1 MPSKECQSKT
11 SGSLCFEQNEM
22 NQAAYLSDEYF
33 DTPYSFLPPNNPY
46 ATEDVEKYETNVEK
60 AKELLQEAGV
70 SNLQLNLAFTS
81 TDPAQ
86 NDSGNIDSTTIT
98 ASRYQRFIGRRRW
111 NSDLYRIEKSR
122 FDKIQFIFRAAI
134 SWEMIQIF
142 MVCFSKRMA
151 AQIISKHRTILPMIC
166 LLKQRLS

>member
-1 MPSKECQSKT
+1 
-11 SGSLCFEQNEM
+11 M

-86 NDSGNIDSTTIT
+86 TIQATLIQQQLQQAGINVSLEGGDGT
-98 ASRYQRFIGRRRW
+98 AIFTELKKPVRQNTIYFRR
-111 NSDLYRIEKSR
+111 LYHGK
-122 FDKIQFIFRAAI
+122 
-134 SWEMIQIF
+134 
-142 MVCFSKRMA
+142 
-151 AQIISKHRTILPMIC
+151 
-166 LLKQRLS
+166 